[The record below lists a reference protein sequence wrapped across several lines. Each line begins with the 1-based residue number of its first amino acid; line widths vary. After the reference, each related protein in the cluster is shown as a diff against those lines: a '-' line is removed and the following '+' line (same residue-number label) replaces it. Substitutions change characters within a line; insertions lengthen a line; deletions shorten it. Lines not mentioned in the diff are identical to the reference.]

1 MCHLQTKFSKKLDA
15 GRGFRC
21 WWQKPQ
27 LEHRHL
33 ICCVRPPTIPGVQT
47 MRFLLKTAG
56 SRSCPEPPPVPHKLV
71 EHSQCGD
78 LLSGKPTAHCR

>member
-27 LEHRHL
+27 LEHQHL
-33 ICCVRPPTIPGVQT
+33 ICCVRPPTIPGVQNGPVT
-47 MRFLLKTAG
+47 QDNEIPPKN
-56 SRSCPEPPPVPHKLV
+56 SRKQVLP
-71 EHSQCGD
+71 
-78 LLSGKPTAHCR
+78 